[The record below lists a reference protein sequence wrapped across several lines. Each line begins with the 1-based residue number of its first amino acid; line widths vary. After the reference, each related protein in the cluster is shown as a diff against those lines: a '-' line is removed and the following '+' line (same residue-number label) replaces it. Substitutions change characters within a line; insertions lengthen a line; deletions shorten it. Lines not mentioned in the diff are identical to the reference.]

1 MQNAG
6 DMTTN
11 QDLEKSMFQDNNIR
25 DMLSSLVVA
34 ESMVDTVISKVMHIK
49 YMQELEAKVHPF
61 VINYTFIQNLKA
73 IDGIEFKYDTKI
85 DDHLISAQQQEID
98 EEEPRSFADCMAP
111 SKEIKY
117 KNPMPVINVDESNS
131 PDMAIVKGLKVA
143 KKTSSHNVSVKG
155 ANRT

>member
-1 MQNAG
+1 
-6 DMTTN
+6 
-11 QDLEKSMFQDNNIR
+11 
-25 DMLSSLVVA
+25 
-34 ESMVDTVISKVMHIK
+34 
-49 YMQELEAKVHPF
+49 
-61 VINYTFIQNLKA
+61 
-73 IDGIEFKYDTKI
+73 
-85 DDHLISAQQQEID
+85 
-98 EEEPRSFADCMAP
+98 MAP